1 MNYITTYCRISADSV
16 LTSNREV
23 VLNCSDLSTALRDIY
38 NSELLKYP
46 KFHKMDLLAKAAFVG
61 SELILKENKNFPNY
75 KDDEIALLFSNS
87 ESSEHSDLKFENSYK
102 NNNPSPS
109 QFVYTLP
116 SILLGE
122 IAIKNKWLGENIFL
136 VLPTFDV
143 REIKEQIVLMF
154 RNGSKACLCGWV
166 NVTDSNVD
174 VFLFTIEQ
182 NQPDGI
188 ELTKNNLITLYT
200 KKWCQ

>member
-1 MNYITTYCRISADSV
+1 MNYITTYCRITPHSISINECKTESDS
-16 LTSNREV
+16 T
-23 VLNCSDLSTALRDIY
+23 DLSSNLLEIY
-38 NSELLKYP
+38 KRETLKYP

-61 SELILKENKNFPNY
+61 SELILKENKSLVTY

-87 ESSEHSDLKFENSYK
+87 ESSEHSDSKFETSYK

-116 SILLGE
+116 NILLGE
-122 IAIKNKWLGENIFL
+122 IAIKNKWFGENIFL

-143 REIKEQIVLMF
+143 GEIKQQIELMLM
-154 RNGSKACLCGWV
+154 NDSKACFCGWV
-166 NVTDSNVD
+166 NVNDSNVD

-182 NQPDGI
+182 NQPMGI
-188 ELTKNNLITLYT
+188 ELTEENLLTLYN
-200 KKWCQ
+200 K